1 MKNYIIVIS
10 LIMMNCNSN
19 PNYERNLATAQK
31 LFELHGEEDLEGQ
44 IILVSKNIKSIP
56 PLYGSK
62 ASGYDE
68 YIKMLKGYHEAFDN
82 IKYTADVW
90 LPGTDDKGNLD
101 GSVRTYGNWK
111 GVNVAT
117 GKELDLNG
125 YWYFNFDENGLVS
138 EQGDFFDAGGMIDA
152 VYDTNNKYEIINVVN
167 MNISKSDKEVER
179 FSEFYQK
186 TVNKYEPNSLGW
198 RFFRTGKKTAVLI
211 ERYKN
216 EDAFMSHIKNISPG
230 GVMENDFPPLLENF
244 SVNYMTIY
252 GDTSDNF
259 KNVVNGFGFK
269 TNYGSNIS
277 GYSR

>member
-1 MKNYIIVIS
+1 MKKYIIVIS

-68 YIKMLKGYHEAFDN
+68 YIEMLKGYHEAFDN

-152 VYDTNNKYEIINVVN
+152 VYDTNNKYEIRK
-167 MNISKSDKEVER
+167 SKQIQPTNSKEYQIIWS
-179 FSEFYQK
+179 SENSIGFNNSYFLRP
-186 TVNKYEPNSLGW
+186 PNPQ
-198 RFFRTGKKTAVLI
+198 
-211 ERYKN
+211 
-216 EDAFMSHIKNISPG
+216 AFL
-230 GVMENDFPPLLENF
+230 D
-244 SVNYMTIY
+244 
-252 GDTSDNF
+252 
-259 KNVVNGFGFK
+259 
-269 TNYGSNIS
+269 SNRRRS
-277 GYSR
+277 

>member
-1 MKNYIIVIS
+1 
-10 LIMMNCNSN
+10 
-19 PNYERNLATAQK
+19 
-31 LFELHGEEDLEGQ
+31 
-44 IILVSKNIKSIP
+44 
-56 PLYGSK
+56 
-62 ASGYDE
+62 
-68 YIKMLKGYHEAFDN
+68 
-82 IKYTADVW
+82 
-90 LPGTDDKGNLD
+90 
-101 GSVRTYGNWK
+101 
-111 GVNVAT
+111 
-117 GKELDLNG
+117 
-125 YWYFNFDENGLVS
+125 
-138 EQGDFFDAGGMIDA
+138 
-152 VYDTNNKYEIINVVN
+152 

-244 SVNYMTIY
+244 SVNSMTIY
-252 GDTSDNF
+252 GDTSDSF
-259 KNVVNGFGFK
+259 KDVVNAFGFK

>member
-1 MKNYIIVIS
+1 MKKYIIVIS

-62 ASGYDE
+62 ALGYDE
-68 YIKMLKGYHEAFDN
+68 YIEMLKGYHEAFDN

-138 EQGDFFDAGGMIDA
+138 EQGDFFDAGGMIGA

-244 SVNYMTIY
+244 SVNSMTIY
-252 GDTSDNF
+252 GDTSDSF
-259 KNVVNGFGFK
+259 KDVVNAFGFK